1 MSLPSGKVALRAL
14 VVDDNTDTAGSTGE
28 LLALHGFDA
37 RVATTG
43 RDAIRLARAEPPDA
57 ILLDLS
63 MPIVDGFE
71 VARQICEACDVAHAR
86 RPLLVAVTGHGS
98 DDDRARTKAAGFDL
112 HLTKPVA
119 PALLV
124 AVLRQHEQR
133 LDSDG
138 SSAK

>member
-1 MSLPSGKVALRAL
+1 
-14 VVDDNTDTAGSTGE
+14 
-28 LLALHGFDA
+28 
-37 RVATTG
+37 
-43 RDAIRLARAEPPDA
+43 
-57 ILLDLS
+57 
-63 MPIVDGFE
+63 
-71 VARQICEACDVAHAR
+71 
-86 RPLLVAVTGHGS
+86 LVAVTGHGS

-133 LDSDG
+133 LATDG